1 MQTIALIGEYSPDV
15 PSKMKEILPQDF
27 SIIRITSYE
36 EFSKLENVDYI
47 ILRSLKLNEEAIN
60 SLKQVKMIHRWGSG
74 HDSVDIKA
82 AGKRGIPVLV
92 ALGVNAVAVAEHCI
106 LLMLSI
112 YRQIITIKNMFDQGN
127 WDRQVLIEKSFLLKG
142 KTLGLIGCGNVG
154 KLVAEKARIFDIQ
167 TIYHDVRRLSP
178 DAEKTL
184 GLAYVSL
191 EELYTTSDIISIH
204 VPAIEGTI
212 GMIGRKQF
220 EMMKPSAIIIN
231 TARGTVI
238 NEPELIEA
246 LKNKE
251 IFGAGLDSFAVEP
264 LPLDSPLLSLDNV
277 VLTPHIGGNTR
288 DLNDEMVRC
297 VIGNI
302 VKKHNN
308 EELPAE
314 MFVNSQ
320 YIHG

>member
-1 MQTIALIGEYSPDV
+1 MQTIALIGEYSPYV

-47 ILRSLKLNEEAIN
+47 ILRSLKLNEQAIN

-74 HDSVDIKA
+74 HDSVDIQA

-112 YRQIITIKNMFDQGN
+112 YRQIITIKNMFDNGAWN
-127 WDRQVLIEKSFLLKG
+127 RQVLIEKSFLLKG

-154 KLVAEKARIFDIQ
+154 KLVAEKARAFDVQ
-167 TIYHDVRRLSP
+167 TIYHDVRRLPP
-178 DAEKTL
+178 DVEEAL
-184 GLAYVSL
+184 GLRYVSL
-191 EELYTTSDIISIH
+191 EELYSTSDIISIH

-220 EMMKPSAIIIN
+220 GMMKPSAIIIN
-231 TARGTVI
+231 TARGSVI

-246 LKNKE
+246 LQNKQ

-264 LPLDSPLLSLDNV
+264 LPPDSPLLFLDNV

-288 DLNDEMVRC
+288 DLNNEMVRC

-308 EELPAE
+308 EELPKG

-320 YIHG
+320 YIQG